1 MLGPVSTNSLHAIPR
16 LAVADLQS
24 KLANAEAEITSGE
37 ISNHVKTLGNRVG
50 LDQTLRSQVNTL
62 TNFKSTNAVISTS
75 LTASQNALTKISSDA
90 QSFMNTLITAK
101 STGDVSTLASQAK
114 FFLDAFTTYANST
127 SGGAYVFGGTNA
139 TATPIASYSGAPQTA
154 VATAF
159 QTAFGFPQS
168 SSQVN
173 SISAADMQD
182 FLSAGFASLF
192 TDPSWG
198 TDWSQ
203 ASSTATSAVISPGQ
217 GITTSVTANE
227 TAFRELASAY
237 TSLADLGLDNLSG
250 PAQQAVVSNAL
261 QQISEAIQGI
271 GTMQAKLGFSQS
283 QVKSATEALDTQIG
297 TINETVNEL
306 DGVDPYE
313 AAEKLTNLTT
323 QLETAYSLTSR
334 ISRLGLVNYL

>member
-1 MLGPVSTNSLHAIPR
+1 MLNPISTNSLHAIPR

-24 KLANAEAEITSGE
+24 KLASAEAEITSGE
-37 ISNHVKTLGNRVG
+37 ISNHVQTLGNRLG
-50 LDQTLRSQVNTL
+50 LDQALRSQANTL
-62 TNFKSTNAVISTS
+62 TNLQSTNAVIGTA

-101 STGDVSTLASQAK
+101 SSGNVSSLAEEARS
-114 FFLDAFTTYANST
+114 FLDTFTASANT
-127 SGGAYVFGGTNA
+127 MSGGAYVFGGTNA

-154 VATAF
+154 VAAAF
-159 QTAFGFPQS
+159 LTEFGFSQS
-168 SSQVN
+168 SSQVS
-173 SISAADMQD
+173 SITAASMES
-182 FLSAGFASLF
+182 FLSAGYASLF
-192 TDPSWG
+192 ADPSWG

-203 ASSTATSAVISPGQ
+203 ASSTETTAVISPGQ
-217 GITTSVTANE
+217 SITTSVTANE
-227 TAFRELASAY
+227 TAFRQLANAY
-237 TSLADLGLDNLSG
+237 TSLADLGLDNLNG
-250 PAQQAVVSNAL
+250 AAQQAVIGNAL
-261 QQISEAIQGI
+261 EQISGAIQGI

-283 QVKSATEALDTQIG
+283 QITSANKSLDTQIN
-297 TINETVNEL
+297 TINETVGEL